1 MRGIVAIALVGLSAC
16 ASSGSSAGSGG
27 AEQSVHIAGMNNS
40 RGLRVTTGAAEGPRI
55 DVVPHSIERIWGT
68 LPAVYDSLQIP
79 VTDRNEEEHRIGNQS
94 LRARGRLGGV
104 LLSRYFNCGN
114 SQGGP
119 NAETYQLQISVL
131 TFAKAQAPGATAL
144 ATTLQATAR
153 PVTLSGEA
161 VQCSSTGALESR
173 IRIMVMERARAAG

>member
-16 ASSGSSAGSGG
+16 ASSGSTGSGG
-27 AEQSVHIAGMNNS
+27 TEQSVHIAGMNNS
-40 RGLRVTTGAAEGPRI
+40 RGLRVNTGATEGPRI
-55 DVVPHSIERIWGT
+55 EVVTSSVDRVWAV

-79 VTDRNEEEHRIGNQS
+79 VTDRDEGEHRIGNQG

-104 LLSRYFNCGN
+104 PLTRYFNCGN

-119 NAETYQLQISVL
+119 NAETYQLHISVL
-131 TFAKAQAPGATAL
+131 TWAKAQGPGTTAM

-161 VQCSSTGALESR
+161 VQCASSGALENR
-173 IRIMVMERARAAG
+173 ILAMVRERARG

>member
-1 MRGIVAIALVGLSAC
+1 MRRIVAIALLGLSAC
-16 ASSGSSAGSGG
+16 ASSGGAGSGSPG
-27 AEQSVHIAGMNNS
+27 PEQTVHIAGMNNS
-40 RGLRVTTGAAEGPRI
+40 RGLRVNTGATDGPRI
-55 DVVPHSIERIWGT
+55 EVVLGSIDRVWAA

-79 VTDRNEEEHRIGNQS
+79 VTDRDEGEHRIGNQG

-104 LLSRYFNCGN
+104 PLTRYFNCGN

-119 NAETYQLQISVL
+119 NAETYQLHISVL
-131 TFAKAQAPGATAL
+131 TFAKAQGSATTVM

-161 VQCSSTGALESR
+161 VQCSSTGALENR
-173 IRIMVMERARAAG
+173 ILAMVRERARG

>member
-16 ASSGSSAGSGG
+16 ASSGTAGSG
-27 AEQSVHIAGMNNS
+27 APEQTVHIAGMNNN
-40 RGLRVTTGAAEGPRI
+40 RGLRVSTGATEGPRI
-55 DVVPHSIERIWGT
+55 EVVPAPIDRIWGV

-79 VTDRNEEEHRIGNQS
+79 VTDRDETEHRIGNQG

-104 LLSRYFNCGN
+104 PLTRYFNCGN

-119 NAETYQLQISVL
+119 NAETYQLHISVL
-131 TFAKAQAPGATAL
+131 TFVRAQGPGATAM

-161 VQCSSTGALESR
+161 VQCSSSGALENR
-173 IRIMVMERARAAG
+173 ILTMVRERTRG